1 MGFLSALGLKTSA
14 PLIGAG
20 ASLLGGMSR
29 NKAAKAASARQMAF
43 QQDMSNTSYQR
54 GMADMKKAG
63 LNPILAGKVGGAS
76 TPTGSTYNPEN
87 VATNAV
93 NSYLQT
99 QQNEANVANT
109 KAMTDKIKAE
119 TALLN
124 ETKGSGL
131 GKTGEYVIDKAKQGS
146 NSARNFYDNL
156 TFYEG
161 EISKEILEEKG
172 FTPFIPSN
180 YAKIGGFYMVNPLNR
195 KDKIFIPFE
204 KKRTKK

>member
-1 MGFLSALGLKTSA
+1 MIEAAIMG
-14 PLIGAG
+14 G
-20 ASLLGGMSR
+20 ASLLGSHLR

-43 QQDMSNTSYQR
+43 QKEMSDTAYQR

-63 LNPILAGKVGGAS
+63 LNPILAGKFGGAS
-76 TPTGSTYNPEN
+76 TPTGSTYQPEN
-87 VATNAV
+87 LATNAV

-99 QQNEANVANT
+99 KQNEANVANT

-124 ETKGSGL
+124 KTKGSGL
-131 GKTGEYVIDKAKQGS
+131 GKTGEYVIDKVQQGT
-146 NSARNFYDNL
+146 NSARNLYDNL

-172 FTPFIPSN
+172 FIPSIPSN
-180 YAKIGGFYMVNPLNR
+180 YKQLGGYYMVNPYNR

>member
-1 MGFLSALGLKTSA
+1 MIEAAIMG
-14 PLIGAG
+14 G
-20 ASLLGGMSR
+20 ASLLGSHLR

-43 QQDMSNTSYQR
+43 QEEMSNTSYQR
-54 GMADMKKAG
+54 GMEDMKKAG
-63 LNPILAGKVGGAS
+63 LNPILAGKMGGAS

-109 KAMTDKIKAE
+109 KAMTEKIKAE
-119 TALLN
+119 TALMN
-124 ETKGSGL
+124 RTKGSGL
-131 GKTGEYVIDKAKQGS
+131 GKTGEYVIDKAKEGS

-156 TFYEG
+156 TYYEG

-172 FTPFIPSN
+172 FIYYLPAN
-180 YAKIGGFYMVNPLNR
+180 HEQIGGYYMINPINK
-195 KDKIFIPFE
+195 KDRIFIPFD